1 MRSVVSGN
9 AIMRPTKPRREPHT
23 ESERR
28 RIAGFRFIAFPMIFG
43 VNSMS
48 AIIWTTMKTAK
59 AEANIIQKFW
69 PVSALFNKARKMV
82 GINAIVWSDALS
94 HWCMLKAR
102 ISVNVTMGQ
111 RIKTREENHLA
122 RESNST
128 TALTTCDNLEWLANN
143 NKRPLI
149 RAIMGQLAT
158 VGERQ
163 GLILHKFGVKE
174 S

>member
-1 MRSVVSGN
+1 
-9 AIMRPTKPRREPHT
+9 
-23 ESERR
+23 
-28 RIAGFRFIAFPMIFG
+28 
-43 VNSMS
+43 
-48 AIIWTTMKTAK
+48 
-59 AEANIIQKFW
+59 
-69 PVSALFNKARKMV
+69 
-82 GINAIVWSDALS
+82 
-94 HWCMLKAR
+94 MLKAR